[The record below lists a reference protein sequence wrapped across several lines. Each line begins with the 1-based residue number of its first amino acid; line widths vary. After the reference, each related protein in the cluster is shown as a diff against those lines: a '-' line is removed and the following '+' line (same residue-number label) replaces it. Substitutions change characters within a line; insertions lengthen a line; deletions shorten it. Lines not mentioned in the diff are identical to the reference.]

1 MNTTVIHRG
10 SASEHRSHLLTPAP
24 SDARGRGSHEPVPSA
39 FTSFQR
45 AVAALGAVALVGALG
60 AFPFAAEAVTCTA
73 GKRGTLN
80 DNNTFTEG
88 TTSSHV
94 DYRIVCTGD
103 AAGRLVTGDD
113 LDAALDHADAD
124 PLDDDVYLDKFVLE
138 LSNAYWHFYDDE
150 VGDLPTLVV
159 LGNVQADSGSTGV
172 RISGDGMDPWSDW
185 NIESHASIRT
195 TGGGTGI
202 TVYLGTDPYY
212 RTLRVRNFGLIET
225 TGGGSSDGDRRGR
238 GMNIEPD
245 GGDVEAIN
253 ESGGSVT
260 TRGPGARGVTAGTP
274 TGSPTA
280 INRGTITTHGGG
292 FVRRGSLQ
300 TSEGLYTW
308 ADAAGAVAQS
318 INESGGVIETN
329 GDGARGIVASTWKGA
344 GSIALATNKGQ
355 VTTRGDRLVLGG
367 RSQVADG
374 VHASGSNGLS
384 RATNEAGA
392 SIETKGKGAVGLW
405 AGNIDRR
412 VPSVG
417 GRAEVEN
424 RGTITTSGDATDTN
438 HRSHGMQATSRYG
451 SAYAA
456 NHEGATVTTS
466 GRGARGVEANSA
478 ERSGDPDEA
487 AYALNRGTIKTTGD
501 GLHSDSSVYNA
512 LGLAAFSGGDSP
524 AVAVNAREGEIETTG
539 TGAKGVWAV
548 AYRNSG
554 AASATNRGDI
564 TTRGD
569 AYRADREG
577 TDSDTY
583 RRSDGLAAYS
593 SGSDAAVA
601 NEVGGVIETHGAVA
615 YGVHAGSAGGSAS
628 AVNQGRVTTNGGTAD
643 DLPGAVGRLLG
654 SRGVH
659 SLAPFNAYAEN
670 GLTGRV
676 DTHGDRAFALMAES
690 TADGTRT
697 SAIAEVVNSGQARTR
712 GHNADGVVAIIPSGT
727 ADNPNY
733 ARATNAAG
741 ASSTTAGAGASG
753 LTAGI
758 YVTGGTATDA
768 HGIAIARND
777 GTVVTGHIEDDEAD
791 PSTEEMAAGV
801 DASNGVVAV
810 FWSPDG
816 TTTIT
821 NAGDVAVVNTGDV
834 TVKREN
840 ASGLYAET
848 FGTGKAWMRVVGG
861 SVSVEGESGRGLWAR
876 TGTTGAIEAIIAESS
891 RIVADS
897 GDGVAAEFDGGVT
910 DVRLLD
916 SSLVGDVDF
925 GSGTDTF
932 TVRDGR
938 VTGAIDF
945 GGGTDALNAHGDS
958 WLEGAISNLES
969 LSKRGSG
976 NLVLRDDANFS
987 SGASATIEGG
997 GLVFTGEFNLGTTGT
1012 MRIHD
1017 AARLTAVL
1025 ADPANPPLITAGGGI
1040 TFDGDVELFVQVAPD
1055 ITAAQE
1061 TTYLDGF
1068 DDTTTSGTNPV
1079 ANYTPVTGRTGQ
1091 LTLRTARGPSTVVD
1105 VGHIS
1110 LEEAVTCTAIGC
1122 PDITGL
1128 ITNTANTVVTS
1139 GVRLGEFTLD
1149 APGDATDLAVDGL
1162 PTIPMVAHGAQSG
1175 TGLTLGG
1182 GVSALGAALFDVFDA
1197 EPFSFAP
1204 DEVRESD
1211 APLVRG
1217 YFDTRT
1223 RDGDVEYW
1231 ARSWSDD
1238 ATVLAGGTQARMQG
1252 AEMGVKTPLERG
1264 FLLGIS
1270 TAPEVSVSTSGGGT
1284 RLDGARYAVQG
1295 GWRGETFHAV
1305 ASVSEGRYRARSVS
1319 DNPVAGGG
1327 LGGTFGLTQDHVQ
1340 LDAGARL
1347 AWSGVRVAPSLS
1359 VLSGVLDRDA
1369 HTANGAAFRADVPA
1383 FSQRY
1388 HGWKGELNLSSEQW
1402 LRGPGSLRWRPAL
1415 NLYTQ
1420 HTQTTGPASV
1430 DVAQHDRAG
1439 VLSLTSSARVSGLPR
1454 TVHGFDATVEA
1465 MRSQTW
1471 RVQLGFAGMQS
1482 DGEYDQAMYARLRAR
1497 F

>member
-1 MNTTVIHRG
+1 MKTTSSRHAEVDEHDRG
-10 SASEHRSHLLTPAP
+10 LRPRTSSRAREQGSNNRPSPLRTAIRPA
-24 SDARGRGSHEPVPSA
+24 A
-39 FTSFQR
+39 
-45 AVAALGAVALVGALG
+45 GAVALLAVLGTLPPGAQ
-60 AFPFAAEAVTCTA
+60 AVTCSP
-73 GKRGTLN
+73 GKLGTLN
-80 DNNTFTEG
+80 DDNTFTEG
-88 TTSSHV
+88 TTGV
-94 DYRIVCTGD
+94 DFRVVCTGD
-103 AAGRLVTGDD
+103 ADGRQVTGDD
-113 LDAALDHADAD
+113 LRDASDHADAD
-124 PLDDDVYLDKFVLE
+124 SLENVDYIDEYVVE
-138 LSNAYWHFYDDE
+138 LSNAYWHHYDDE
-150 VGDLPTLVV
+150 VGENPTGVV
-159 LGNVQADSGSTGV
+159 LGNVQGDSGSNGV
-172 RISGDGMDPWSDW
+172 QFFGDGMDYWNDW
-185 NIESHASIRT
+185 NVESHATVRT
-195 TGGGTGI
+195 TGGGQGI
-202 TVYLGTDPYY
+202 SVGVGEDPHYG
-212 RTLRVRNFGLIET
+212 TLRVRNFGSIET

-238 GMNIEPD
+238 AMNITSD
-245 GGDVEAIN
+245 GGDAEAIN
-253 ESGGSVT
+253 ESGGSVV
-260 TRGPGARGVTAGTP
+260 TRGPGARGVTAGSAA
-274 TGSPTA
+274 GSATA

-292 FVRRGSLQ
+292 FLRRGSLQ
-300 TSEGLYTW
+300 TSEALRTW
-308 ADAAGAVAQS
+308 ADAPGAVAQS
-318 INESGGVIETN
+318 VNESGGVIETN
-329 GDGARGIVASTWKGA
+329 GDGARGVVATTWKGG
-344 GSIALATNKGQ
+344 GSVAIATNKGQ
-355 VTTRGDRLVLGG
+355 VTTRGDRLDL
-367 RSQVADG
+367 DG
-374 VHASGSNGLS
+374 HSRTTSGLHASVTSGLA
-384 RATNEAGA
+384 RATNETGA
-392 SIETKGKGAVGLW
+392 TITTEGKGAVGLH
-405 AGNIDRR
+405 ASASDSGG
-412 VPSVG
+412 VSSVG

-424 RGTITTSGDATDTN
+424 RGTITTSGDETDTN
-438 HRSHGMQATSRYG
+438 HRSYGMEAYSRYG

-466 GRGARGVEANSA
+466 GRGARGVMASNA
-478 ERSGDPDEA
+478 DRGYGAPDEA
-487 AYALNRGTIKTTGD
+487 AYALNRGTIVTTGD

-512 LGLAAFSGGDSP
+512 VGLATFSGGDSP
-524 AVAVNAREGEIETTG
+524 AVAVNAHEGEIETTG

-554 AASATNRGDI
+554 AASATNRGRI

-583 RRSDGLAAYS
+583 RRADGLAAYS

-601 NEVGGVIETHGAVA
+601 NEIGGVIETHGAVA
-615 YGVHAGSAGGSAS
+615 IGVHAGSDGGSAT
-628 AVNQGRVTTNGGTAD
+628 AVNQGRVTTHGEAAD
-643 DLPGAVGRLLG
+643 DLPGEVGRLLG
-654 SRGVH
+654 SRGVY

-690 TADGTRT
+690 TADGSRT
-697 SAIAEVVNSGQARTR
+697 SAIAEVVNRGQAHTR
-712 GHNADGVVAIIPSGT
+712 GHNADGVVAVIGSGT

-741 ASSTTAGAGASG
+741 ASITTAGAGSGG

-758 YVTGGTATDA
+758 YVTGRSATDA

-777 GTVVTGHIEDDEAD
+777 GTVVTGYIEEGDED
-791 PSTEEMAAGV
+791 PSDEEMAAGTG
-801 DASNGVVAV
+801 ASNGVAAA

-816 TTTIT
+816 TTIT
-821 NAGDVAVVNTGDV
+821 NAGDVAIVNTGDV

-848 FGTGKAWMRVVGG
+848 FGTGKVWMRVVGG
-861 SVSVEGESGRGLWAR
+861 SVSTEGASGRGMWAR

-891 RIVADS
+891 EIVANS
-897 GDGVAAEFDGGVT
+897 GDGIAAEFDGGTT

-945 GGGTDALNAHGDS
+945 GGGTDALNVHGDS
-958 WLEGAISNLES
+958 WLEGAISNLEA
-969 LSKRGSG
+969 LNKRGSG
-976 NLVLRDDANFS
+976 NLVMRDDAVFS
-987 SGASATIEGG
+987 SGASATIESG
-997 GLVFTGEFNLGTTGT
+997 GLVFTGQFNLGTTGT

-1025 ADPANPPLITAGGGI
+1025 ADPDNPPRITAGGGI
-1040 TFDGDVELFVQVAPD
+1040 TFEGDEELFVQVAQD
-1055 ITAAQE
+1055 ISAQSETA
-1061 TTYLDGF
+1061 YLDGF
-1068 DDTTTSGTNPV
+1068 DDTTTSGTNPI

-1105 VGHIS
+1105 VGHIP
-1110 LEEAVTCTAIGC
+1110 LEGAVTCAAIGC

-1149 APGDATDLAVDGL
+1149 APGDATDLTEDGL
-1162 PTIPMVAHGAQSG
+1162 PTIPMSAHGAPGGS
-1175 TGLTLGG
+1175 GLTLGG
-1182 GVSALGAALFDVFDA
+1182 GVSALGAALFDVFEA
-1197 EPFSFAP
+1197 GPASFAP
-1204 DEVRESD
+1204 DEIQGESD
-1211 APLVRG
+1211 APMVPG
-1217 YFDTRT
+1217 YSDARA

-1231 ARSWSDD
+1231 ARSWSDA
-1238 ATVLAGGTQARMQG
+1238 ATVLAGGTQARVHG

-1284 RLDGARYAVQG
+1284 RLDGTRYAVRG

-1305 ASVSEGRYRARSVS
+1305 TSASQGRYRAHSVS

-1340 LDAGARL
+1340 LGAGARL
-1347 AWSGVRVAPSLS
+1347 AWGGVQLAPSLS
-1359 VLSGVLDRDA
+1359 IHSGALHRDA
-1369 HTANGAAFRADVPA
+1369 HTAQGAVFRADVPA

-1388 HGWKGELNLSSEQW
+1388 HGWKSELSLSSEQW
-1402 LRGPGSLRWRPAL
+1402 LRGPKSLRWRPVL

-1439 VLSLTSSARVSGLPR
+1439 VLSLSSAAEVSGLPR
-1454 TVHGFDATVEA
+1454 TVHGFNATVDTLHSKA
-1465 MRSQTW
+1465 W
-1471 RVQLGFAGMQS
+1471 RMQLGLAAMES
-1482 DGEYDQAMYARLRAR
+1482 DGDYSQAVYARVHFR